1 MQVGYQ
7 LKHCSKILLETTK
20 DHTQLCTQAMAFLY
34 KSFCCSRMIPE
45 KQYLK
50 GQALGTSEENKS
62 NPSYPIHYGVR
73 KDP

>member
-1 MQVGYQ
+1 
-7 LKHCSKILLETTK
+7 
-20 DHTQLCTQAMAFLY
+20 
-34 KSFCCSRMIPE
+34 MIPE

-50 GQALGTSEENKS
+50 DQALETSEENKS